1 MSPRRIAAV
10 VAKETRELWRDP
22 ITVGVALL
30 MPLVML
36 FLFGYA
42 VTLDINNV
50 SLGVLDEDG
59 TPASR
64 RLIDDFIESGYFRLA
79 KVLTSTHDID
89 RALQRGSVDLVLVI
103 PERFQATIARDESPA
118 VQLLLDGT
126 YSDTAQIVA
135 SYADTIVRSYGS
147 SPSARIRVDMR
158 VWYNAEM
165 RSANYVVPGLFAVI
179 LMAFPPLLTALA
191 VVREKET
198 GTIEQIF
205 ASPLT
210 SSEFIAGKLIPY
222 GGVAFI
228 EILMVMTA
236 GFFWFHIPFRG
247 NAGFLLFAAAI
258 YALCTVGLGLLVSTM
273 ARRQVT
279 AMLLALI
286 LTMMPSMLFSGFLF
300 PIFTMPYAFQIYTYV
315 FPARYFVDISRD
327 IILKGSGLAQL
338 WPNTALL
345 VAYTAIVFL
354 IAAAR
359 LRKKVA

>member
-1 MSPRRIAAV
+1 MNPRRIAAV
-10 VAKETRELWRDP
+10 VAKESRELWRDP

-50 SLGVLDEDG
+50 SLGVLDEDA

-64 RLIDDFIESGYFRLA
+64 RLIDGFVESGYFGLA
-79 KVLTSTHDID
+79 EAFASTHDID
-89 RALQRGSVDLVLVI
+89 RALQRGTIDLVLVI
-103 PERFQATIARDESPA
+103 PKRFEATIARGDAPV
-118 VQLLLDGT
+118 VQVLLDGT
-126 YSDTAQIVA
+126 YSDTAQVVA
-135 SYADTIVRSYGS
+135 DYADTIVRSYGS
-147 SPSARIRVDMR
+147 PPLSAVRVEIR

-198 GTIEQIF
+198 GAIQQIF

-210 SSEFIAGKLIPY
+210 SGEFIAGKLIPY

-228 EILMVMTA
+228 EILMVMLA
-236 GFFWFHIPFRG
+236 GFFWFNIPFRG
-247 NAGFLLFAAAI
+247 NGGFLLLAALI
-258 YALCTVGLGLLVSTM
+258 YVLCTVGLGLLVSTM

-300 PIFTMPYAFQIYTYV
+300 PIFTMPYAFQLYTYA
-315 FPARYFVDISRD
+315 FPARYFVDISRS
-327 IILKGSGLAQL
+327 IVLKGSGLEQL
-338 WPNTALL
+338 WSNIGLL
-345 VAYTAIVFL
+345 VAYTAIVFV
-354 IAAAR
+354 IAATR

>member
-10 VAKETRELWRDP
+10 VAKEARELWRDP
-22 ITVGVALL
+22 ITVGIALL

-42 VTLDINNV
+42 VTLDIHDIA
-50 SLGVLDEDG
+50 LGVLDRDA

-64 RLIDDFIESGYFRLA
+64 DLTDAFVQSGYFRLA
-79 KVLTSTHDID
+79 RVLRSTRDID
-89 RALQRGSVDLVLVI
+89 AALPRGNVDLVLVI
-103 PERFQATIARDESPA
+103 PERFQAAIERGESPA

-135 SYADTIVRSYGS
+135 GYADTIVRSFGR
-147 SPSARIRVDMR
+147 SPAGHVKAAVR

-198 GTIEQIF
+198 GTIQQIF

-210 SSEFIAGKLIPY
+210 AGEFIAGKLIPY
-222 GGVAFI
+222 GGVAFV
-228 EILMVMTA
+228 EILMVMMA
-236 GFFWFHIPFRG
+236 GFFWFAIPFRG
-247 NAGFLLFAAAI
+247 NAALLLFAGLI
-258 YALCTVGLGLLVSTM
+258 YVFTTVGLGLLVSTL
-273 ARRQVT
+273 AQRQVT
-279 AMLLALI
+279 AMLLAI
-286 LTMMPSMLFSGFLF
+286 VLTFMPSTLFSGFLF
-300 PIFTMPYAFQIYTYV
+300 PIFTMPYAYQLYTYL
-315 FPARYFVDISRD
+315 FPARYFVEVSRG
-327 IILKGSGLAQL
+327 IVLKGSGLGEL
-338 WPNTALL
+338 WPNIVLL
-345 VAYTAIVFL
+345 IAYTAIVFV
-354 IAAAR
+354 IATAR